1 MKTSLIRL
9 AIGAALATALVG
21 GAQAQ
26 APAAAATL
34 KVKAST
40 NAADAGRCM
49 TATLLFAKM
58 SQKEGEAVDPQ
69 MAALAGYWIDYL
81 QTKDQAFQAAA
92 IEGAQATTAGYQ
104 AAMEKDANASFAKI
118 GEDALGCLLLLE

>member
-9 AIGAALATALVG
+9 AAGVALAVALVG

-26 APAAAATL
+26 APAAASTL

-40 NAADAGRCM
+40 SAADTGRCM

-58 SQKEGEAVDPQ
+58 SQKEGEPADPQ
-69 MAALAGYWIDYL
+69 MVALAGYWLDFL
-81 QTKDQAFQAAA
+81 QAKDQAFQTAAL
-92 IEGAQATTAGYQ
+92 EGAQATTAGYQ
-104 AAMEKDANASFAKI
+104 ATMEKDPNASFAKL
-118 GEDALGCLLLLE
+118 GEDALGCLLYLE